1 MIKNLKT
8 LIAGIIIGLLFG
20 LWFGVNLGKHQPIF
34 SNPFA
39 DRSLK
44 KRVLDSGGDLLEKS
58 GRAIKDTVNKP

>member
-20 LWFGVNLGKHQPIF
+20 LWFGVNIGKDQHIF

-44 KRVLDSGGDLLEKS
+44 QKMLDSGGDFLEKS
-58 GRAIKDTVNKP
+58 GRAIKDKVDKP

>member
-8 LIAGIIIGLLFG
+8 LIAGIIIGLLLG
-20 LWFGVNLGKHQPIF
+20 LWFGVNIGKDQPVF

-44 KRVLDSGGDLLEKS
+44 QKMLDSGGDLLEKS
-58 GRAIKDTVNKP
+58 GRAIKDTVDKP